1 MAAGLWRRRDTHGAE
16 HHEAAVLGHL
26 HIKVHVRAQEQPN
39 ATLSDVGLE
48 KERADNDQYFT
59 MLCNTRLLK

>member
-16 HHEAAVLGHL
+16 HREAAMLGQL

-39 ATLSDVGLE
+39 ATLSDVALE
-48 KERADNDQYFT
+48 KVRADNDRYFT
-59 MLCNTRLLK
+59 VLCNTRLLK